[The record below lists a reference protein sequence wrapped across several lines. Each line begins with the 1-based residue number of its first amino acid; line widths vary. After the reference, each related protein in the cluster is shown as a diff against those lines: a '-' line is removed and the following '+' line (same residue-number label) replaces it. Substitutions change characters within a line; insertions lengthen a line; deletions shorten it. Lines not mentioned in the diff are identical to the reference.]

1 VTYSTSKIKIYVYS
15 NKVITHYNNVSKIL
29 KNKAMNQDLCLNF
42 PIKSSL
48 FTLTKNNS
56 AKLIMTTSVEQVLPS
71 YNNLP
76 DAFAISLAE
85 YGAIALHGEEQSKY
99 LQGQVTCD
107 VNTLEDNNLLIG
119 AHCDAKG
126 KVFSTFRL
134 INRLETHLLLQ
145 PTASIAASLAEL
157 KKFGVFAKVTIE
169 KTDNLAFYA
178 IAGKN
183 ATEILHQQFIEL
195 PNSLTPVLQV
205 GSTTIVYL
213 AGKLKRYLIID
224 ETSAA
229 EKIVNDFKL
238 AVYSQALWDLI
249 EINEGFP
256 LLAPETISS
265 YVPQML
271 NLQAI
276 HGISFT
282 KGCYLG
288 QETVARMQYLGKNK
302 RALFSLRGKATSDSS
317 EDLQPGNIIEQQ
329 LGENWRKAGDILA
342 SYISDEGV
350 CYLQAILVS
359 DVDKTT
365 KLRIKHQEES
375 TLSMIE
381 LPYSL
386 AE

>member
-1 VTYSTSKIKIYVYS
+1 
-15 NKVITHYNNVSKIL
+15 
-29 KNKAMNQDLCLNF
+29 M
-42 PIKSSL
+42 
-48 FTLTKNNS
+48 
-56 AKLIMTTSVEQVLPS
+56 MTISVENTLPN
-71 YNNLP
+71 YDNLP
-76 DAFAISLAE
+76 DAFVISLAQ
-85 YGAIALHGEEQSKY
+85 YGAIALQGEEQSKY

-107 VNTLEDNNLLIG
+107 VNTLEDNNLLLG

-126 KVFSTFRL
+126 KVFSVFRL
-134 INRLETHLLLQ
+134 INRHKTHLLLQ
-145 PTASIAASLAEL
+145 PTASISSSLVEL

-169 KTDNLAFYA
+169 QTEGLVFYA

-183 ATEILHQQFIEL
+183 ATEILHQQFVEL
-195 PNSLTPVLQV
+195 PNTLTPVLQV

-224 ETSAA
+224 EAA
-229 EKIVNDFKL
+229 VTEKIINDFSL

-256 LLAPETISS
+256 LLAPETVSS

-302 RALFSLRGKATSDSS
+302 RALFSLKIKSANNDSITIHAG
-317 EDLQPGNIIEQQ
+317 DIIEQQ
-329 LGENWRKAGDILA
+329 LGENWRKAGNVLSSYVSDDGTYYLQGVLA
-342 SYISDEGV
+342 SDIED
-350 CYLQAILVS
+350 I
-359 DVDKTT
+359 TN
-365 KLRIKHQEES
+365 LRIKHHENS
-375 TLSMIE
+375 ALSLVE
-381 LPYSL
+381 LPYKL
-386 AE
+386 AEK

>member
-1 VTYSTSKIKIYVYS
+1 
-15 NKVITHYNNVSKIL
+15 
-29 KNKAMNQDLCLNF
+29 
-42 PIKSSL
+42 
-48 FTLTKNNS
+48 
-56 AKLIMTTSVEQVLPS
+56 MTTSVESTLPN
-71 YNNLP
+71 YDNLP

-107 VNTLEDNNLLIG
+107 VNTLEDDNLLLG

-126 KVFSTFRL
+126 KVFSVFRL
-134 INRLETHLLLQ
+134 INRQQKHLMLQ
-145 PTASIAASLAEL
+145 PAASISSSLAEL

-169 KTDNLAFYA
+169 QTTGLAFYA

-183 ATEILHQQFIEL
+183 ATEILHQQFVEL

-224 ETSAA
+224 EAETAA
-229 EKIVNDFKL
+229 KIINDFSL
-238 AVYSQALWDLI
+238 AIYSQALWDLI

-256 LLAPETISS
+256 LLAPETVSS

-302 RALFSLRGKATSDSS
+302 RALFSLKSKSANNDSISLKAGD
-317 EDLQPGNIIEQQ
+317 IIEQQ
-329 LGENWRKAGDILA
+329 LGENWRKAGDVLA
-342 SYISDEGV
+342 SYISDDGTY
-350 CYLQAILVS
+350 YLQAVLAS
-359 DVDKTT
+359 DIEGITN
-365 KLRIKHQEES
+365 LRIKNQES
-375 TLSMIE
+375 SALSVVE
-381 LPYSL
+381 LPYNL
-386 AE
+386 VEK

>member
-1 VTYSTSKIKIYVYS
+1 
-15 NKVITHYNNVSKIL
+15 
-29 KNKAMNQDLCLNF
+29 M
-42 PIKSSL
+42 
-48 FTLTKNNS
+48 
-56 AKLIMTTSVEQVLPS
+56 MTTSAENTLPC
-71 YNNLP
+71 YDNLP

-107 VNTLEDNNLLIG
+107 VNTLEDNNLLLG

-126 KVFSTFRL
+126 KVFSVFRL
-134 INRLETHLLLQ
+134 INRQEKHLMLQ
-145 PTASIAASLAEL
+145 PIASISSSLAEL

-169 KTDNLAFYA
+169 QTAGLAFYA

-183 ATEILHQQFIEL
+183 ATEILHQQFVEL

-224 ETSAA
+224 ETAIA
-229 EKIVNDFKL
+229 DKIISGFSL
-238 AVYSQALWDLI
+238 AIYSQALWDLI

-256 LLAPETISS
+256 LLAPETVSS

-302 RALFSLRGKATSDSS
+302 RALFSLKSKSANN
-317 EDLQPGNIIEQQ
+317 DLITIHAGDIIEQQ

-342 SYISDEGV
+342 SYVSDDGTY
-350 CYLQAILVS
+350 YLQAVLAS
-359 DVDKTT
+359 DIEDTT
-365 KLRIKHQEES
+365 KLRIKHHEQS
-375 TLSMIE
+375 ALGLVE
-381 LPYSL
+381 LPYNL
-386 AE
+386 AEK